1 MVYHCNAC
9 KFNFQ
14 RFGEVTD
21 CPDCGKQDIRYATA
35 EEIAEFLDFQK
46 EFELS
51 GDAGTLER
59 PASREPVPA

>member
-1 MVYHCNAC
+1 MIYHCNAC

-35 EEIAEFLDFQK
+35 QEIAEFLDFQK
-46 EFELS
+46 EFE
-51 GDAGTLER
+51 
-59 PASREPVPA
+59 PAEAALLQAASA

>member
-35 EEIAEFLDFQK
+35 QEIAEFLDFQK

-51 GDAGTLER
+51 GDAGPLER